1 MSRGAVL
8 HVPSD
13 KGIKTL
19 QRPLQHLYPLEVTS
33 KPVEHSQEQ
42 SPTDAPSVDT
52 AEKDSP
58 DHAANTTESEDILPT
73 LTKRSMM
80 NIRLICHEEEGQS
93 RCLWRLARINSLIH
107 WQGWSCPRSSSS
119 CSFRK
124 GYQDTTATITTPLS
138 T

>member
-1 MSRGAVL
+1 MPQIVEEEGQSRCLWRLARINSLITGKDGHVRGAVL

-80 NIRLICHEEEGQS
+80 NIRLICHEV
-93 RCLWRLARINSLIH
+93 
-107 WQGWSCPRSSSS
+107 
-119 CSFRK
+119 K
-124 GYQDTTATITTPLS
+124 KV
-138 T
+138 